1 MITAVVFDMDG
12 VLFDTE
18 RLCQTCWL
26 KLAEED
32 DIPHMPEVYALCIG
46 VNAQTTERIVYEN
59 YGKDFPYE
67 EYCRRTSAMYN
78 QYIEENGV
86 PVKNGVRETLA
97 ALSAAGLKIAVASST
112 RREKVL
118 RHLEN
123 AEIAQYFEAVIGGDT
138 VTHSKPHPEIFL
150 TACEA
155 LGVEPEKAIAVEDSH
170 NGIRAAHAAG
180 MAPVMVPDLL
190 PVTEEMRKLS
200 AYVAED
206 MNDACAWMLA
216 AAGKERDK

>member
-12 VLFDTE
+12 ILFDTE
-18 RLCQTCWL
+18 RLCRDCWIAL
-26 KLAEED
+26 SKEYE
-32 DIPHMPEVYALCIG
+32 IPNMEEVYALCIG

-67 EYCRRTSAMYN
+67 EYCRRTTEMYN
-78 QYIEENGV
+78 RYIAEHGV
-86 PVKNGVRETLA
+86 PVKEGVRETLE
-97 ALSAAGLKIAVASST
+97 ALAKAGAKIAVASST

-118 RHLEN
+118 RLL
-123 AEIAQYFEAVIGGDT
+123 ASAGIDRYFTAVVGGDT
-138 VTHSKPHPEIFL
+138 VTHSKPDPEIFL

-155 LGVEPEKAIAVEDSH
+155 LSVAPEEAIAVEDSH

-180 MAPVMVPDLL
+180 MLAVMVPDLL

-200 AYVAED
+200 AYVAAD
-206 MNDACAWMLA
+206 MNDACGWMLR
-216 AAGKERDK
+216 KLSK

>member
-12 VLFDTE
+12 ILFDTE
-18 RLCQTCWL
+18 RLCKDCWIAL
-26 KLAEED
+26 SKEYE
-32 DIPHMPEVYALCIG
+32 IPNMEEVYALCIG

-67 EYCRRTSAMYN
+67 EYCRRTTEMYN
-78 QYIEENGV
+78 RYIAEHGV
-86 PVKNGVRETLA
+86 PVKEGVRETLE
-97 ALSAAGLKIAVASST
+97 ALAKAGAKIAVASST

-118 RHLEN
+118 RLL
-123 AEIAQYFEAVIGGDT
+123 ASAGIDRYFTAVVGGDT
-138 VTHSKPHPEIFL
+138 VTHSKPDPEIFL

-155 LGVEPEKAIAVEDSH
+155 LSVAPEEAIAVEDSH

-180 MAPVMVPDLL
+180 MLAVMVPDLL

-200 AYVAED
+200 AYVAAD
-206 MNDACAWMLA
+206 MNDACGWMLR
-216 AAGKERDK
+216 KLSK

>member
-32 DIPHMPEVYALCIG
+32 NIPNMESVYALCIG

-67 EYCRRTSAMYN
+67 EYCKRTSAMYN
-78 QYIEENGV
+78 SYIEENGV
-86 PVKNGVRETLA
+86 PVKDGVRETLQKLA
-97 ALSAAGLKIAVASST
+97 EVGLKIAVASST

-123 AEIAQYFEAVIGGDT
+123 AGIAQYFTAVVGGDT

-150 TACEA
+150 KACEA
-155 LGVEPEKAIAVEDSH
+155 LGVAPENAIAVEDSH
-170 NGIRAAHAAG
+170 NGIRSAHAAG
-180 MAPVMVPDLL
+180 MTPVMVPDLL
-190 PVTEEMRKLS
+190 PATEEMRELS
-200 AYVAED
+200 AYVAKD
-206 MNDACAWMLA
+206 MNDACGWMLA
-216 AAGKERDK
+216 AAQTR

>member
-12 VLFDTE
+12 ILFDTE
-18 RLCQTCWL
+18 RLCRDCWIAL
-26 KLAEED
+26 SKEFE
-32 DIPHMPEVYALCIG
+32 IPNMEEVYALCIG

-67 EYCRRTSAMYN
+67 EYCRRTTEMYN
-78 QYIEENGV
+78 RYIAEHGV
-86 PVKNGVRETLA
+86 PVKEGVRETLE
-97 ALSAAGLKIAVASST
+97 ALAKAGAKIAVASST

-118 RHLEN
+118 RLL
-123 AEIAQYFEAVIGGDT
+123 ASAGIDRYFTAVVGGDT
-138 VTHSKPHPEIFL
+138 VTHSKPDPEIFL

-155 LGVEPEKAIAVEDSH
+155 LSVAPEEAIAVEDSH

-180 MAPVMVPDLL
+180 MLAVMVPDLL

-200 AYVAED
+200 AYVAAD
-206 MNDACAWMLA
+206 MNDACGWMLR
-216 AAGKERDK
+216 KLSK

>member
-1 MITAVVFDMDG
+1 M
-12 VLFDTE
+12 
-18 RLCQTCWL
+18 
-26 KLAEED
+26 
-32 DIPHMPEVYALCIG
+32 
-46 VNAQTTERIVYEN
+46 YEN

-123 AEIAQYFEAVIGGDT
+123 AGIAQYFEAVIGGDT

>member
-1 MITAVVFDMDG
+1 MITAIVFDMDG

-32 DIPHMPEVYALCIG
+32 NIPNMEPVYALCIG

-67 EYCRRTSAMYN
+67 EYCKRTSAMYN
-78 QYIEENGV
+78 SYIEENGV
-86 PVKNGVRETLA
+86 PVKDGVRETLQKLA
-97 ALSAAGLKIAVASST
+97 EAGLRIAVASST

-123 AEIAQYFEAVIGGDT
+123 TGIAQYFTAVVGGDT

-150 TACEA
+150 KACEA
-155 LGVEPEKAIAVEDSH
+155 LGVAPENAIAVEDSH
-170 NGIRAAHAAG
+170 NGIRSAHAAG
-180 MAPVMVPDLL
+180 MTPVMVPDLL
-190 PVTEEMRKLS
+190 PVTEEMRGLAS
-200 AYVAED
+200 YVAED
-206 MNDACAWMLA
+206 MNDACRWMLA
-216 AAGKERDK
+216 AARKE